1 MADFL
6 DELLSKTD
14 LVQIVSKY
22 VSLTK
27 KGNTYWGCCPFHHEK
42 EPSFTVSQDKQLY
55 YCFGCKEAGNAI
67 SFIKKIESVDG
78 RDAVR
83 ILADAAHMEV
93 PEYRVSD
100 KAADEAF
107 AKKKERLLGL
117 MRVAAL
123 HYHEN
128 LMSPQG
134 ETARKYCEERQIT
147 SVINKFGIGYSIN
160 GTEMPDYLKS
170 KGYSHTEMKEAG
182 IAEQSA
188 NGWYDVFYGRLMIP
202 IINAFNNVIAFGGR
216 TLEKDAKFAKYR
228 NSCQTILFDKSK
240 TIFGINL
247 IKKKKQNVGL
257 DSIIITEG
265 YMDTISLHKAGFDNV
280 VASMGTSLTS
290 EQARMLKNYCN
301 KIYISYDGDGAGQ
314 KATLRGLDILESVG
328 LNVRVVPLGGGFDPD
343 DIIKRSGADG
353 YRQLLSKAVTLTAF
367 KINNLAASHDL
378 SQPDGKSK
386 FAVEAIKVIKRLD
399 NPVEQEEY
407 LGQIHKLTG
416 YSMSVLLKQAE
427 LTERQSQSENKG
439 AEVGEQEK
447 VKDSLIAAQT
457 FVLAALVN
465 ALPYADFNSD
475 IFPYLSDERARKAY
489 SLALERYKQ
498 SYSVQSLVSRA
509 QSDEVEY
516 ISELINYKFMPGD
529 DRNKFDECVALMQ
542 KKSLE
547 QKKEQLISLWESTKD
562 SALLGELATVEKQLK
577 RMKK

>member
-1 MADFL
+1 M
-6 DELLSKTD
+6 
-14 LVQIVSKY
+14 
-22 VSLTK
+22 
-27 KGNTYWGCCPFHHEK
+27 
-42 EPSFTVSQDKQLY
+42 
-55 YCFGCKEAGNAI
+55 
-67 SFIKKIESVDG
+67 
-78 RDAVR
+78 
-83 ILADAAHMEV
+83 
-93 PEYRVSD
+93 
-100 KAADEAF
+100 
-107 AKKKERLLGL
+107 
-117 MRVAAL
+117 
-123 HYHEN
+123 
-128 LMSPQG
+128 
-134 ETARKYCEERQIT
+134 
-147 SVINKFGIGYSIN
+147 
-160 GTEMPDYLKS
+160 
-170 KGYSHTEMKEAG
+170 
-182 IAEQSA
+182 
-188 NGWYDVFYGRLMIP
+188 
-202 IINAFNNVIAFGGR
+202 
-216 TLEKDAKFAKYR
+216 
-228 NSCQTILFDKSK
+228 
-240 TIFGINL
+240 
-247 IKKKKQNVGL
+247 
-257 DSIIITEG
+257 
-265 YMDTISLHKAGFDNV
+265 
-280 VASMGTSLTS
+280 
-290 EQARMLKNYCN
+290 
-301 KIYISYDGDGAGQ
+301 
-314 KATLRGLDILESVG
+314 DILESVG

-367 KINNLAASHDL
+367 KINNLAASYDL

-439 AEVGEQEK
+439 TEVGEQEK

-465 ALPYADFNSD
+465 TLPYADFNCD

-542 KKSLE
+542 RKSLE

-577 RMKK
+577 RMKSRRKVW